1 MQKKVAQKRNSNKI
15 KLELPLNSLLL
26 RSIKASIE
34 AGYEILKVYDTEFNV
49 QYKDDDTPL
58 TKADQ
63 NASNKIIELLA
74 DTGIPVLSEE
84 GEHFTYEK
92 RKQLEDI
99 FIVDPLDGTKE
110 FVKRN
115 GEFTVNIALIHKNQ
129 PVIGVIFSP
138 VFKDLYFAAKGI
150 GSFKLD
156 KHTFIE
162 LAYQIHDMSLE
173 KIIMFS
179 KKLPKQSYPEVY
191 TVVASRS
198 HLSAETYSHIEKL
211 KHKHSEVNMVNTGSS
226 IKMCWVAEG
235 LADEYP
241 RFGPTM
247 EWDTAAGQCIL
258 ENAGCEL
265 IDSET
270 GQPMRYNREIILNN
284 SFVAR
289 RKSTT

>member
-1 MQKKVAQKRNSNKI
+1 MRPDLHI
-15 KLELPLNSLLL
+15 LLH
-26 RSIKASIE
+26 RSIIASIE
-34 AGYEILKVYDTEFNV
+34 AGTEILKIYDTEFNV
-49 QYKDDDTPL
+49 QYKEDDTPL

-74 DTGIPVLSEE
+74 DTNIPVLSEE
-84 GEHFTYEK
+84 GEQFTYEK
-92 RKQLEDI
+92 RKHLEDI

-115 GEFTVNIALIHKNQ
+115 GEFTVNISLVHKNQ
-129 PVIGVIFSP
+129 PILGVIFSP

-162 LAYQIHDMSLE
+162 IAYQIHDLSLE
-173 KIIMFS
+173 RIIMFS
-179 KKLPKQSYPEVY
+179 KKLPRQEYPKTY

-198 HLSAETYSHIEKL
+198 HLSSDTYAHIENL
-211 KHKHSEVNMVNTGSS
+211 KQKHTAVNMVNTGSS

-235 LADEYP
+235 IAHEYP
-241 RFGPTM
+241 RFGNTM

-265 IDSET
+265 IDSAT
-270 GQPMRYNREIILNN
+270 GEPMRYNREIILNN

-289 RKSTT
+289 KRS